1 MRKKHLVSLAQSCNI
16 TIKRKI
22 ITIKKLMYDVEC
34 ILLQSDKNTSFRTYS
49 LMITIQ
55 FFLFLY
61 IFHNVS
67 DVLNVVLILLLLFMF

>member
-67 DVLNVVLILLLLFMF
+67 AVLNVVLILLLLFMF